1 MIIKVCGMRDSENIA
16 EVERLD
22 ADWMG
27 FIFYSKS
34 PRHVSI
40 RPEYLPSGCK
50 RVGVFVDA
58 NPLRILSQVNAF
70 KFDMVQLHGHEDV
83 SYCHDIRSVLPSST
97 QIIKMVAVTEPDDL
111 KGLEAY
117 EEYVDYFL
125 FEPRRQGYGGSG
137 RQFDWQLLSHYTGS
151 KPFHLSGGIGP
162 EDADKV
168 LSFSH
173 PRFVGIDLNSR
184 FESAP
189 GVKDIQTLKTFI
201 QNIRSHEQN

>member
-1 MIIKVCGMRDSENIA
+1 MIIKVCGMHDSENIA

-22 ADWMG
+22 ANWMG

-34 PRHVSI
+34 PRHVST
-40 RPEYLPSGCK
+40 RPDYLPMGCK

-58 NPLRILSQVNAF
+58 NPLRILSLVNAF

-117 EEYVDYFL
+117 EEYVD
-125 FEPRRQGYGGSG
+125 
-137 RQFDWQLLSHYTGS
+137 
-151 KPFHLSGGIGP
+151 
-162 EDADKV
+162 
-168 LSFSH
+168 
-173 PRFVGIDLNSR
+173 
-184 FESAP
+184 
-189 GVKDIQTLKTFI
+189 
-201 QNIRSHEQN
+201 